1 MSHFNICHQNNS
13 VIKSDE
19 MMGSRVTW
27 SIYEIVLHIKYG
39 YKISLHVK
47 NARKNMSEETIRP
60 RCINSEYW
68 KLSWLWFSGIC
79 CDRLWNRWSL
89 LYQLTCIRP
98 ISMMFRI
105 QLMIERQPFNWWG
118 ISLTQV
124 VSITQTNIINIWLLF
139 HTVVSISM
147 YIKAVVKYI

>member
-13 VIKSDE
+13 VIKNDG

-27 SIYEIVLHIKYG
+27 SIYRNIWNIFPRQILE
-39 YKISLHVK
+39 KIHMWLE
-47 NARKNMSEETIRP
+47 EETIRP
-60 RCINSEYW
+60 RYYKQSIVETEPE
-68 KLSWLWFSGIC
+68 LWFSGIC

-98 ISMMFRI
+98 ISMILRI

-118 ISLTQV
+118 ITSTQV

-139 HTVVSISM
+139 HTVVSMSM